1 MSVTRCSDTTVAL
14 FLIIAPPAVQG
25 WCVMKPNNFRI
36 PVVAER
42 KPTADELCLQALIAK
57 HECLAMY
64 GRANYSTSGRT
75 MEACRREFDEAI
87 EHYKKLAWKDER

>member
-1 MSVTRCSDTTVAL
+1 
-14 FLIIAPPAVQG
+14 
-25 WCVMKPNNFRI
+25 MKPNNFRI

-42 KPTADELCLQALIAK
+42 KQTADELYLRALTAK

-87 EHYKKLAWKDER
+87 EYYKKLAWKEER